1 MNEKNKLLTIGQF
14 ANLHGINKKTLMWYD
29 EIGLF
34 KPAIINKE
42 NGYRYYNYYQS
53 SVLETI
59 LLLRELNVSVKEI
72 QEFMENRSAASLE
85 RLLDKKI
92 QKLDQDIL
100 HLKAVRKTLFNHQ
113 QNMLTLMKMDLSEI
127 SVVEKEESRLVTV
140 DISEEMSFDREVEMI
155 ISETKKYQLRRLH
168 DASYGTMISVD
179 SLRNGSFDDYTKL
192 FIEIPF
198 PIEKQGLHIQPKGKY
213 LRAFHK
219 GDWKGIPEKYE
230 QMLDYAEKKD
240 IELFGFSYEI
250 GINENVIDS
259 IEDYIVQIDIPA
271 KIPVDSNLT

>member
-34 KPAIINKE
+34 KPAIINTE